1 MTLSYVALGCAIVLG
16 VVGQLLLKAGA
27 GADSLVAQLVA
38 LPSILGLGFYAVAAL
53 CYMFALRE
61 IPVSVAFPSV
71 SLSYALV
78 VGAAYVFEDEPL
90 GWMNVA
96 GVVFICTGVLLVAS
110 QK

>member
-1 MTLSYVALGCAIVLG
+1 MTSSYVALGCAIVLG

-27 GADSLVAQLVA
+27 GADSLVDQLVA
-38 LPSILGLGFYAVAAL
+38 LPSILGLAFYAAAAL

-78 VGAAYVFEDEPL
+78 VGAAYLFRDEPL
-90 GWMNVA
+90 GWMNIA
-96 GVVFICTGVLLVAS
+96 GVVLISAGVLLVAS

>member
-1 MTLSYVALGCAIVLG
+1 MTSSYAALACAIVLG

-27 GADSLVAQLVA
+27 GADTLIGQLVA
-38 LPSILGLGFYAVAAL
+38 VPSILGLAFYAAAAL

-78 VGAAYVFEDEPL
+78 VGAAFLFSDEPL
-90 GWMNVA
+90 GWMKVA
-96 GVVFICTGVLLVAS
+96 GVLIICAGVFLVAR
-110 QK
+110 QV